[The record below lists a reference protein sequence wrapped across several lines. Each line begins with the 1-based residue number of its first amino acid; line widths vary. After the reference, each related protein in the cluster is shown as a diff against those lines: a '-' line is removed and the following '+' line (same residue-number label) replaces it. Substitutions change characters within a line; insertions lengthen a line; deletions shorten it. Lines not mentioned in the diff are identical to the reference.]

1 VSMTTTPLT
10 PEIVSQTGNSMVL
23 SMGPQHPSTHGV
35 LQIMLEISGEN
46 IVKAEP
52 EIGYLH
58 TGIEKTAE
66 NLFWSQAQTVIE
78 RMDYLAPSSNAYC
91 YCLAVE
97 QLLGI
102 TDKIPERAQQIRVL
116 QAELTRI
123 ASHCVWLGTH
133 GIDLGALSA
142 FFYCFDMREKIL
154 DLQEATG
161 GARMHPNYLRV
172 GGVQA
177 DLPSGFMEQLDE
189 LIAMFP
195 GRMRDLR
202 TLLQANPILQDR
214 LIDVGIMTQEEAQDW
229 SITGPALRATGIAYD
244 VRRAFPYGGYANYE
258 FDVPTRV
265 EGDSYARFLVRLDEM
280 EQSMRIVQQ
289 VRNALKPGPIAI
301 DDTKIMPP
309 PKETIALSM
318 EALIHHFKIM
328 TEGFRVP
335 PGDVYQA
342 VEGPRGEL
350 AYYVVSDGGNRPYRV
365 RTRPPSMYNLQ
376 ALKGLAPGNLI
387 ADLVVIIGS
396 LDPVFGEVDR

>member
-1 VSMTTTPLT
+1 MSTTPLT
-10 PEIVSQTGNSMVL
+10 PEIVSQKGNAMVL

-35 LQIMLEISGEN
+35 LQIMLEIEGEN

-102 TDKIPERAQQIRVL
+102 SDRIPERAQQIRVL

-177 DLPSGFMEQLDE
+177 DLPAGFMEQLDA
-189 LIAMFP
+189 LIEMFP

-202 TLLQANPILQDR
+202 ALLQANPILQDR

-229 SITGPALRATGIAYD
+229 SITGPGLRATGIAYD
-244 VRRAFPYGGYANYE
+244 VRRAFPYGGYENYE
-258 FDVPTRV
+258 FDIPTRM

-289 VRNALKPGPIAI
+289 VRKTLKPGSIAI

-342 VEGPRGEL
+342 VESPRGEL
-350 AYYVVSDGGNRPYRV
+350 GYYVVSDGGNRPYRV

-376 ALKGLAPGNLI
+376 VLKGLAPGNLI